1 MGDLDQRWWQIVSL
15 DSRENGVELNSMSNW
30 EKPQVE
36 VELTGKKKGYSK
48 DIWIWWTRWKTKGRV
63 VKTEGRVAK
72 TISNVESELGETS
85 EMKLGNW
92 LKQTQILLSMKRQSL
107 VAAPHAFRGR
117 LGSSLW
123 CSLPLSLKLAAPL
136 CLSEE
141 GEGAIPELSSSI
153 AIVHSWCPRGKEER
167 KQPRPKVLLNLQR
180 IIFIKAF

>member
-1 MGDLDQRWWQIVSL
+1 MSL
-15 DSRENGVELNSMSNW
+15 DSRENGAELNTMSNW
-30 EKPQVE
+30 EKSQVE
-36 VELTGKKKGYSK
+36 IELTGEKKGYSK

-63 VKTEGRVAK
+63 VKTKGTVAK

-107 VAAPHAFRGR
+107 VAGR

-123 CSLPLSLKLAAPL
+123 CSLPLSLKRTAPL

-141 GEGAIPELSSSI
+141 GEGAIPELSSWI
-153 AIVHSWCPRGKEER
+153 AIMPSWCPRGKEER
-167 KQPRPKVLLNLQR
+167 KQPQPKVLFNLER